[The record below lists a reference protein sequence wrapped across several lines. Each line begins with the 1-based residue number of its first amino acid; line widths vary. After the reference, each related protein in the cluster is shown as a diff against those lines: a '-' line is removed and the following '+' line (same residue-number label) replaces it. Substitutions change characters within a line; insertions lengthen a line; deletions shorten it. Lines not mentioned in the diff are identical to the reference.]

1 MRLLGPNTMHF
12 APLESVASAVRI
24 NDGRSRSGL
33 FSKIAA
39 SIMNAPSFLKRL
51 VRSVV
56 TPNERRRAQRQA
68 RHAVELCRALL
79 SERGEVSGAVLARD
93 ALAAYNGLAPAALP
107 VFLDLLVSDFSPDT
121 AELEAAYTA
130 FRAEPSQ
137 DNLIRLQRC
146 IEAPR
151 QELFRR
157 LNTAPGGTTALVAM
171 RREVVSALKTHPE
184 WKGIDADLEHLFGSW
199 FNRGFLTLERID
211 WYTPAIVL
219 EKLIEYEAVHE
230 IAGWDEL
237 RRRLASDRR
246 CFAFFHPALPHE
258 PLIFIEV
265 ALTRGLS
272 SAIDPLLRP
281 DAPQIDPHTADTA
294 IFYSITN
301 CQTGLRGISFGNL
314 LIKQVAERLGT
325 EFPRIKTFA
334 TLSPIPGFRA
344 WLKTAAEQVKKLPD
358 HTEAAESLARYDKS
372 EWHAHPDEAERARKV
387 LQPYAAYY
395 LLHAKQARE
404 AADAVA
410 RFHLGNGAR
419 VERLNWLADTSK
431 RGLQQS
437 AGMMVNYLYRLD
449 EVEESHEMYVREG
462 KVAASRELRRLASE
476 CPLAQH
482 KEPA

>member
-1 MRLLGPNTMHF
+1 M
-12 APLESVASAVRI
+12 
-24 NDGRSRSGL
+24 
-33 FSKIAA
+33 AA
-39 SIMNAPSFLKRL
+39 SIMSAPSFIKRL

-56 TPNERRRAQRQA
+56 TPNERRRAHRQA
-68 RHAVELCRALL
+68 RQAIELCRALI

-107 VFLDLLVSDFSPDT
+107 VFLDLLVTEFSPDT
-121 AELEAAYTA
+121 AELDAAYGA
-130 FRAEPSQ
+130 FRAQPSQ

-157 LNTAPGGTTALVAM
+157 INTATGGTAALVAM
-171 RREVVSALKTHPE
+171 RREIVSALNTHPE

-230 IAGWDEL
+230 ITGWDDL

-265 ALTRGLS
+265 ALTRGM
-272 SAIDPLLRP
+272 SASIEPLLRP
-281 DAPQIDPHTADTA
+281 EAPQIDPHTADTA

-314 LIKQVAERLGT
+314 LIKQVAERLGH

-334 TLSPIPGFRA
+334 TLSPMSGFRA
-344 WLKTAAEQVKKLPD
+344 WLKTAAEQVKSLPD
-358 HTEAAESLARYDKS
+358 QAELAESLARLDTN
-372 EWHAHPDEAERARKV
+372 EWHTQPDEAERVRKV
-387 LQPYAAYY
+387 LQPLGAYY
-395 LLHAKQARE
+395 LLYAKHNHE
-404 AADAVA
+404 AADPVA

-419 VERLNWLADTSK
+419 MERLNWLADASK

-449 EVEESHEMYVREG
+449 EVEQHHEMYVREG
-462 KVAASRELRRLASE
+462 KVAASRELRRLAAE
-476 CPLAQH
+476 CPLAQN
-482 KEPA
+482 KQPA

>member
-1 MRLLGPNTMHF
+1 MRLIRPNIVHF
-12 APLESVASAVRI
+12 VPLDGFASATPANIGRVR
-24 NDGRSRSGL
+24 NGLLSR
-33 FSKIAA
+33 IAA
-39 SIMNAPSFLKRL
+39 SIMNAPSFIKRL

-68 RHAVELCRALL
+68 RQAIELCRTLL
-79 SERGEVSGAVLARD
+79 SEKGEVSGAALARD

-107 VFLDLLVSDFSPDT
+107 VFLDLLVTEFSPDT
-121 AELEAAYTA
+121 AELDRAYTTY
-130 FRAEPSQ
+130 RTEPTQ
-137 DNLIRLQRC
+137 DNLMRLQRC

-157 LNTAPGGTTALVAM
+157 LNTADGGTAALVAM
-171 RREVVSALKTHPE
+171 RREVLSALKTHPE
-184 WKGIDADLEHLFGSW
+184 WRGIDADLEHLFGSW

-230 IAGWDEL
+230 IAGWDDL
-237 RRRLASDRR
+237 RRRLAADRR
-246 CFAFFHPALPHE
+246 CFAFFHAALPHE

-265 ALTRGLS
+265 ALTRGIS
-272 SAIDPLLRP
+272 AAIDPLLHP
-281 DAPQIDPHTADTA
+281 EAPQTDPHTADTA

-314 LIKQVAERLGT
+314 LIKQVVERLGQ
-325 EFPRIKTFA
+325 EFPRIRTFA
-334 TLSPIPGFRA
+334 TLSPVPGFRA
-344 WLKTAAEQVKKLPD
+344 WLKTLIAPAPAVAGEPESAATVLAQLD
-358 HTEAAESLARYDKS
+358 DAEWRAN
-372 EWHAHPDEAERARKV
+372 AEEGERVRKV

-395 LLHAKQARE
+395 LLHAKHNGE
-404 AADAVA
+404 AADPVA

-419 VERLNWLADTSK
+419 VERLNWLGDGSK

-449 EVEESHEMYVREG
+449 EVESNHEMYVREG
-462 KVAASRELRRLASE
+462 KVAASRELRRLAAE
-476 CPLAQH
+476 CPLAQQ
-482 KEPA
+482 PA